1 MPVVK
6 NERKK
11 LFCMSC
17 GKNVDSGSFYVGKN
31 PKYSYWGNIPICKDC
46 MLEMYNQFY
55 QENPD
60 HRIAVIK
67 FCIAMDIPFADNIF
81 NMAMNRFAKEKYPVP
96 VGYMSFINSA
106 VGKNKGKRFQ
116 DGEIFDKLLGT
127 GVEEDSLRIA
137 NKGLEKD
144 LKEIQE
150 KYDAL
155 FKDYNKTVTE
165 RERLLKEKN
174 DLLGK
179 IEKLGSVDN
188 RLPQVEEKSTEQQDA
203 EKEEIPENYSFEWGD
218 GFDLKDYEYLDR
230 EIEVWKRTHKCD
242 NEAEET
248 LLKEICLTK
257 LGLRKARAIND
268 DTRVKDLT
276 KMLQD
281 LMKTAALDPSK
292 SNAASSGKLL
302 DAFGVWVKDIEENRP
317 AEWVEDKTLF
327 KDVDDIGSYLK
338 KYVVRPI
345 KNFITGSRD
354 FGVDT
359 DLLSKD

>member
-31 PKYSYWGNIPICKDC
+31 PKYKYWGNIPICKDC
-46 MLEMYNQFY
+46 MLEMYNELY

-81 NMAMNRFAKEKYPVP
+81 NMAMNRFTKEKYPIP

-116 DGEIFDKLLGT
+116 DGELFDQLLCSGS
-127 GVEEDSLRIA
+127 GEDSLRA
-137 NKGLEKD
+137 ENSVLDKQLGEL
-144 LKEIQE
+144 QE
-150 KYDAL
+150 KYDSL

-179 IEKLGSVDN
+179 IENIGSTKSSSKKNTQDDSEEDCESDEEEKIYDPFWVGSYTELELETLNNYYKDLQTDYKIVTVNHKDYAKKIAKASLAMDRAFEDMLKTGNDSLYKSARDTFDKLSQSAKFAENQRGLNDVSLGSYGVMAD
-188 RLPQVEEKSTEQQDA
+188 RVENNTW
-203 EKEEIPENYSFEWGD
+203 IPEYEPED
-218 GFDLKDYEYLDR
+218 KDMYD
-230 EIEVWKRTHKCD
+230 
-242 NEAEET
+242 
-248 LLKEICLTK
+248 
-257 LGLRKARAIND
+257 
-268 DTRVKDLT
+268 
-276 KMLQD
+276 
-281 LMKTAALDPSK
+281 
-292 SNAASSGKLL
+292 KLL
-302 DAFGVWVKDIEENRP
+302 AQFANI
-317 AEWVEDKTLF
+317 
-327 KDVDDIGSYLK
+327 
-338 KYVVRPI
+338 
-345 KNFITGSRD
+345 SRS
-354 FGVDT
+354 
-359 DLLSKD
+359 L

>member
-1 MPVVK
+1 
-6 NERKK
+6 
-11 LFCMSC
+11 MSC
-17 GKNVDSGSFYVGKN
+17 GKNVDSGSFYMGKN
-31 PKYSYWGNIPICKDC
+31 PKYKYWGNIPICKDC
-46 MLEMYNQFY
+46 MLEMYNEFY

-67 FCIAMDIPFADNIF
+67 LCIAMDIPFADNIF

-116 DGEIFDKLLGT
+116 DSEIFDRILGT
-127 GVEEDSLRIA
+127 GVEEDALRA
-137 NKGLEKD
+137 ENGVFK
-144 LKEIQE
+144 KEAKELQE
-150 KYDAL
+150 KYDEL
-155 FKDYNKTVTE
+155 FKEYNKTVSE
-165 RERLLKEKN
+165 RERLLKDKN

-179 IEKLGSVDN
+179 IEKIGNIS
-188 RLPQVEEKSTEQQDA
+188 EKQLEPSIRDDERPEI
-203 EKEEIPENYSFEWGD
+203 EKEDVPEEYSFEWGE
-218 GFDLKDYEYLDR
+218 GFELKDYEYLER

-257 LGLRKARAIND
+257 LGLRKSRAAND
-268 DTRVKDLT
+268 DLRVKDLT

-317 AEWVEDKTLF
+317 AEWVEDKALF

>member
-1 MPVVK
+1 
-6 NERKK
+6 
-11 LFCMSC
+11 MSC
-17 GKNVDSGSFYVGKN
+17 GKNVDSGSFYIGKN
-31 PKYSYWGNIPICKDC
+31 PKYNYWGNIPICKDC
-46 MLEMYNQFY
+46 ILEMYNQFY

-116 DGEIFDKLLGT
+116 DSEIFDRLLGS
-127 GVEEDSLRIA
+127 GSGEDSLRAENTVI
-137 NKGLEKD
+137 EKQ
-144 LKEIQE
+144 LNELQG
-150 KYDAL
+150 KYDGL

-174 DLLGK
+174 DLLGRV
-179 IEKLGSVDN
+179 EKLGNFNAKQSDIS
-188 RLPQVEEKSTEQQDA
+188 VEEIQTVTLP
-203 EKEEIPENYSFEWGD
+203 KEEIPEEYSFEWGD
-218 GFDLKDYEYLDR
+218 GFELKDYEYLER

-257 LGLRKARAIND
+257 LGLRKSRASND

-302 DAFGVWVKDIEENRP
+302 DAFGVWVKDIEEYRP
-317 AEWVEDKTLF
+317 GEWVEDKTLF

>member
-1 MPVVK
+1 
-6 NERKK
+6 
-11 LFCMSC
+11 MSC

-165 RERLLKEKN
+165 RERLLKDKN

-179 IEKLGSVDN
+179 IEKFSVTDSSSKKVDCESSDTEEDVSDEEEKIYDPFWVGSYTELELETLNNYYNDLQTDYKIVTVNHKDYAKKIAKASLAMDRAFEDMLKTGNDGLYKSARDTFDKLSQSAKFAENQRGLNDVSLGSYGVMAD
-188 RLPQVEEKSTEQQDA
+188 RVENNTW
-203 EKEEIPENYSFEWGD
+203 IPEYEPED
-218 GFDLKDYEYLDR
+218 KDMYD
-230 EIEVWKRTHKCD
+230 
-242 NEAEET
+242 
-248 LLKEICLTK
+248 
-257 LGLRKARAIND
+257 
-268 DTRVKDLT
+268 
-276 KMLQD
+276 
-281 LMKTAALDPSK
+281 
-292 SNAASSGKLL
+292 KLL
-302 DAFGVWVKDIEENRP
+302 AQFAN
-317 AEWVEDKTLF
+317 
-327 KDVDDIGSYLK
+327 
-338 KYVVRPI
+338 
-345 KNFITGSRD
+345 ITRS
-354 FGVDT
+354 
-359 DLLSKD
+359 L

>member
-1 MPVVK
+1 
-6 NERKK
+6 
-11 LFCMSC
+11 MSC

-46 MLEMYNQFY
+46 MLEMYNEFY

-81 NMAMNRFAKEKYPVP
+81 NMAMNRFTKEKYPIP

-127 GVEEDSLRIA
+127 GVEEDSLRVA

-144 LKEIQE
+144 LKELQE
-150 KYDAL
+150 KYDVL

-179 IEKLGSVDN
+179 VEKLGVADASSKKDGQNNLDN
-188 RLPQVEEKSTEQQDA
+188 DAEESDEEEKIYDPFWVGSYTELELETLNNYYKDLQTDYKIVTVNHKDYAKKIAKASLAMDRAFEDMLKTGNDSLYKSARDTFDKLSQSAKFA
-203 EKEEIPENYSFEWGD
+203 ENQRGLNDVSLGSYGVMADRVENNTWIPEYEPED
-218 GFDLKDYEYLDR
+218 KDMYD
-230 EIEVWKRTHKCD
+230 
-242 NEAEET
+242 
-248 LLKEICLTK
+248 
-257 LGLRKARAIND
+257 
-268 DTRVKDLT
+268 
-276 KMLQD
+276 
-281 LMKTAALDPSK
+281 
-292 SNAASSGKLL
+292 KLL
-302 DAFGVWVKDIEENRP
+302 AQFANI
-317 AEWVEDKTLF
+317 
-327 KDVDDIGSYLK
+327 
-338 KYVVRPI
+338 
-345 KNFITGSRD
+345 SRS
-354 FGVDT
+354 
-359 DLLSKD
+359 L

>member
-1 MPVVK
+1 
-6 NERKK
+6 
-11 LFCMSC
+11 MSC

-31 PKYSYWGNIPICKDC
+31 PKYNYWGNIPICKDC

-116 DGEIFDKLLGT
+116 DCEIFDKLLGT
-127 GVEEDSLRIA
+127 GVEEDSLRVA
-137 NKGLEKD
+137 NEGLEKD

-165 RERLLKEKN
+165 RERLLKDKN

-179 IEKLGSVDN
+179 IEKFSVTDSSSKKVDCESSDTEEDVSDEEEKIYDPFWVGSYTELELETLNNYYKDLQTDYKIVTVNHKDYAKKIAKASLAMDRAFEDMLKTGNDGLYKSARDTFDKLSQSAKFAENQRGLNDVSLGSYGVMAD
-188 RLPQVEEKSTEQQDA
+188 RVENNTW
-203 EKEEIPENYSFEWGD
+203 IPEYEPED
-218 GFDLKDYEYLDR
+218 KDMYD
-230 EIEVWKRTHKCD
+230 
-242 NEAEET
+242 
-248 LLKEICLTK
+248 
-257 LGLRKARAIND
+257 
-268 DTRVKDLT
+268 
-276 KMLQD
+276 
-281 LMKTAALDPSK
+281 
-292 SNAASSGKLL
+292 KLL
-302 DAFGVWVKDIEENRP
+302 AQFAN
-317 AEWVEDKTLF
+317 
-327 KDVDDIGSYLK
+327 
-338 KYVVRPI
+338 
-345 KNFITGSRD
+345 ITRS
-354 FGVDT
+354 
-359 DLLSKD
+359 L

>member
-1 MPVVK
+1 
-6 NERKK
+6 
-11 LFCMSC
+11 MSC
-17 GKNVDSGSFYVGKN
+17 GKNVDSGSFYMGKN
-31 PKYSYWGNIPICKDC
+31 PKYKYWGNIPICKDC
-46 MLEMYNQFY
+46 MLEMYNEFY

-81 NMAMNRFAKEKYPVP
+81 NMAMNRFTKEKYPVP

-116 DGEIFDKLLGT
+116 DSEIFDRILGT
-127 GVEEDSLRIA
+127 GAEEDALRAENGIFQKEI
-137 NKGLEKD
+137 KGL
-144 LKEIQE
+144 QE
-150 KYDAL
+150 KYDGL
-155 FKDYNKTVTE
+155 FKEYNKTVTE

-179 IEKLGSVDN
+179 VEKFGNIS
-188 RLPQVEEKSTEQQDA
+188 EKQPDIIIQADEQIDIK
-203 EKEEIPENYSFEWGD
+203 KEDIPEEYSFEWGE
-218 GFDLKDYEYLDR
+218 GFELKDYEYLER

-257 LGLRKARAIND
+257 LGLRKSRASND
-268 DTRVKDLT
+268 DLRVKDLT

-317 AEWVEDKTLF
+317 AEWIEDKTLF